1 MTTRLRALPLRPPPV
16 HGETIGSYLNRLA
29 DANHLT
35 IGHLSSLIGPSRQH
49 RRDDNRVGYWTPEGL
64 SRLAALTSRSPASLI
79 HAMPPLGTIGNP
91 IRRLPLSA
99 TEEVIEPRRRPA
111 CRPCMARR
119 HVRGLVIRSTPHH
132 EGVCHRHRRWLLGD
146 EQHRLTRLPEVL
158 QANRQHQRI
167 ARRGTH
173 PSTALAYVGARDRLV
188 KWFTNEVGSPLLRQ
202 RWNRRLDAL
211 GEDPFGDPH
220 HPSETRIELVAYP
233 EVVVLTGLFAS
244 PHWRNHPRLLTE
256 TAQRFGIAP
265 QELPSDLGRKR
276 D

>member
-1 MTTRLRALPLRPPPV
+1 
-16 HGETIGSYLNRLA
+16 
-29 DANHLT
+29 
-35 IGHLSSLIGPSRQH
+35 
-49 RRDDNRVGYWTPEGL
+49 
-64 SRLAALTSRSPASLI
+64 
-79 HAMPPLGTIGNP
+79 MPPLGTIGNP

-119 HVRGLVIRSTPHH
+119 HVRSLVIRSTPHH

-173 PSTALAYVGARDRLV
+173 PSTALAYVGARDSLI

-211 GEDPFGDPH
+211 AEDPFGDPH
-220 HPSETRIELVAYP
+220 RPSETRIELVAYP

-265 QELPSDLGRKR
+265 QELSSDLGRKR